1 MKKINELKTQN
12 TSLRELMRDLNTAAL
27 EEKRDFTEA
36 EQAKYDG
43 YKDEISKNERTL
55 ERLEEQ
61 EKINTILASNSL
73 RNDDDGE
80 KRELVHDQA
89 TAWREYVKVGT
100 APAEYMGPN
109 GGFLLRADPLLT
121 TTEAGIIQKAIQPMS
136 VVNTQGLDFA
146 RALGV
151 NILTGLTGTVEL
163 PNMAQI
169 DSSVVAENAA
179 VGSAGASPAVIE
191 MKAKTF
197 GSTQAFSKQF
207 LLTSSPDVVSKI
219 LTDMAAANE
228 RKILA
233 ELFDS
238 FAVDAIDA
246 SVATTVAGL
255 TYGDMVNL
263 KAIDYN
269 LGNTAYVT
277 TTAVRAYLEQL
288 NASSASIK
296 FAWDM
301 GVVAGEAAYATAAAN
316 ANNIVF
322 GDWSSAV
329 IGIWGAPE
337 VILDVFKYKEYG
349 KTEVAVMS
357 YADAAIQNYRSFQW
371 CDDASAG
378 IA

>member
-1 MKKINELKTQN
+1 MKEINDLKTKN
-12 TSLRELMRDLNTAAL
+12 TSLRELMKDLNDSAL
-27 EEKRDFTEA
+27 TEKRDFSDE

-43 YKDEISKNERTL
+43 YKAEVSKNEKRM

-61 EKINTILASNSL
+61 EKINTILAGNL
-73 RNDDDGE
+73 RNEDDGE
-80 KRELVHDQA
+80 AREIVHDQA
-89 TAWREYVKVGT
+89 TAWREYVRSGSIT
-100 APAEYMGPN
+100 SEFAGPN
-109 GGFLLRADPLLT
+109 GGFQFRADPLLT

-151 NILTGLTGTVEL
+151 NVLTGLTGTVEL

-169 DSSVVAENAA
+169 DASVVAEGAA
-179 VGSAGASPAVIE
+179 VGLANAAPAVIE

-197 GSTQAFSKQF
+197 GTTQSFSKQF
-207 LLTSSPDVVSKI
+207 LLTSSPDVVTKI
-219 LTDMAAANE
+219 LNDMAAANE

-246 SVATTVAGL
+246 SVSTTVAGL

-269 LGNTAYVT
+269 LGNTAFVS
-277 TTAVRAYLEQL
+277 TTAIRAYLEQL

-301 GVVAGEAAYATAAAN
+301 GVVAGEPAYATAACN

-337 VILDVFKYKEYG
+337 VILDVYKYKQYG

-378 IA
+378 I